1 MRAEYTIKRRIA
13 RAIVL
18 LAIVLA
24 GFYLLASYV
33 AVEVIESQVIGGRME
48 RVADTLIGRQL
59 RQEPV
64 EAPPDMRFY
73 VNEDIPAELLGKQR
87 GLHELV
93 IDRQQVQALIKV
105 VGSDRFAVVQEQDEF
120 EHTEFVIYSALSVG
134 FISSILLAM
143 VLGHG
148 TARRMVTPLTTLAE
162 AVGNGQP
169 APLQSLAAND
179 EIGVLARALTRR
191 TDELQRFLERER
203 LFAGDVSHELRTPL
217 TIMLGA
223 AELLEV
229 QLDDHPKQQE
239 IARRLQRVARDTA
252 ERVSALL
259 WLSRAPEKLA
269 MPAVA
274 LGPLIRQ
281 EIERYQPLLE
291 GRPVVCRFEEQAQVS
306 LRARPELVAIAVGN
320 LVRNACQHTER
331 GEMLVVLRADAIV
344 VSDTGPGLPDQ
355 VVARLFERFVH
366 GGAESAHGN
375 GMGLA
380 IVKRVADHLG
390 WSIRYERT
398 AEGGSRFVLELP
410 AAERKSWP
418 GAGADAG

>member
-1 MRAEYTIKRRIA
+1 MKPDYTLKHRIA
-13 RAIVL
+13 RAFVL

-48 RVADTLIGRQL
+48 RIADTLIGRQL
-59 RQEPV
+59 RHAPV
-64 EAPPDMRFY
+64 DPPPDMRFY
-73 VNEDIPAELLGKQR
+73 VNEDIPKELLRKPR
-87 GLHELV
+87 GLHELT
-93 IDRQQVQALIKV
+93 INNQPVQALIKV
-105 VGSDRFAVVQEQDEF
+105 VGSDRFAVVQELDEF
-120 EHTEFVIYSALSVG
+120 EHTEFIIYSALSIG
-134 FISSILLAM
+134 FISSILLAV
-143 VLGHG
+143 VLGYG
-148 TARRMVTPLTTLAE
+148 TARRMVAPLTTLAE
-162 AVGNGQP
+162 AVSKGQP
-169 APLQSLAAND
+169 APVPSLVAMD

-229 QLDDHPKQQE
+229 QLDDRPKQQE

-259 WLSRAPEKLA
+259 WLSRAPEKLG

-291 GRPVVCRFEEQAQVS
+291 GKPVACRFEEQAQVR
-306 LRARPELVAIAVGN
+306 LKARPELVAIAIGN

-331 GEMLVVLRADAIV
+331 GEVLVQLQPDAIV
-344 VSDTGPGLPDQ
+344 ISDTGPGLPDQ

-366 GGAESAHGN
+366 GAAESTHGN
-375 GMGLA
+375 GMGLS

-390 WSIRYERT
+390 WKILFERP
-398 AEGGSRFVLELP
+398 AQGGSRFVLRLP
-410 AAERKSWP
+410 PPEP
-418 GAGADAG
+418 NN

>member
-1 MRAEYTIKRRIA
+1 MKAEYTLEHRIA
-13 RAIVL
+13 RAFVL
-18 LAIVLA
+18 LAMVLA

-33 AVEVIESQVIGGRME
+33 AVEVIESQVIGGRMD
-48 RVADTLIGRQL
+48 RIADTLIGRQL

-64 EAPPDMRFY
+64 EPPPDMRFY
-73 VNEDIPAELLGKQR
+73 VNEAIPGELLGKPR

-93 IDRQQVQALIKV
+93 INRQPVQALVKV
-105 VGSDRFAVVQEQDEF
+105 VGSDRFAVVQELDEF
-120 EHTEFVIYSALSVG
+120 EHTEFIIYSALAIG
-134 FISSILLAM
+134 FISSILLAV
-143 VLGHG
+143 VLGYG
-148 TARRMVTPLTTLAE
+148 TARRMVTPLTALAE

-169 APLQSLAAND
+169 APLPSLAASD

-229 QLDDHPKQQE
+229 QLDDRPKQQE

-259 WLSRAPEKLA
+259 WLSRAPEKLGT
-269 MPAVA
+269 PAVA

-281 EIERYQPLLE
+281 EIERYQSLLE
-291 GRPVVCRFEEQAQVS
+291 GKPVVCRFDEQAEVG

-331 GEMLVVLRADAIV
+331 GEVLVALQPDAIV
-344 VSDTGPGLPDQ
+344 ISDTGPGLPDQ

-366 GGAESAHGN
+366 GGTESAQGN
-375 GMGLA
+375 GMGLS

-390 WSIRYERT
+390 WTIRYER
-398 AEGGSRFVLELP
+398 APGGGSRFVLNLPPAEL
-410 AAERKSWP
+410 ES
-418 GAGADAG
+418 

>member
-1 MRAEYTIKRRIA
+1 MKAEPTLKHRIA
-13 RAIVL
+13 RAFVL

-33 AVEVIESQVIGGRME
+33 AVEVIELQVIGGRLE
-48 RVADTLIGRQL
+48 RTADTLIGRQL
-59 RQEPV
+59 RHEPLNP
-64 EAPPDMRFY
+64 PPDMQFY
-73 VNEDIPAELLGKQR
+73 VNQAIPEELLGKPR

-93 IDRQQVQALIKV
+93 INRQPVQALVKE
-105 VGSDRFAVVQEQDEF
+105 VGSDRYALVQEEGDF
-120 EHTEFVIYSALSVG
+120 EHTEFIIYSALAVG
-134 FISSILLAM
+134 FISSILLAV
-143 VLGHG
+143 VLGYG
-148 TARRMVTPLTTLAE
+148 TARRMVAPLTALAD

-169 APLQSLAAND
+169 TPLPSLAAND

-229 QLDDHPKQQE
+229 QLDDRPKQQE

-259 WLSRAPEKLA
+259 WLSRAPEKLG
-269 MPAVA
+269 MPTVA
-274 LGPLIRQ
+274 LGPLIRH
-281 EIERYQPLLE
+281 EMERYQPLLE
-291 GRPVVCRFEEQAQVS
+291 GKPVACHFEEQAKVQ
-306 LRARPELVAIAVGN
+306 LKARPELIGIAIGN
-320 LVRNACQHTER
+320 LLRNACQHTER
-331 GEMLVVLRADAIV
+331 GEVLVELRQDAIV

-355 VVARLFERFVH
+355 VAARLFERFVH
-366 GGAESAHGN
+366 GAAESAHGN
-375 GMGLA
+375 GMGLS

-390 WSIRYERT
+390 WTIRFERP
-398 AEGGSRFVLELP
+398 AQGGSRFVLMLP
-410 AAERKSWP
+410 PAEQKIRDSR
-418 GAGADAG
+418 

>member
-1 MRAEYTIKRRIA
+1 MKPDYTLKHRIA
-13 RAIVL
+13 RAFIL

-33 AVEVIESQVIGGRME
+33 AVEVIESQVIGGRMD
-48 RVADTLIGRQL
+48 RIADTLIGRQL
-59 RQEPV
+59 RHERVEP
-64 EAPPDMRFY
+64 PPDMRFY
-73 VNEDIPAELLGKQR
+73 VNEDIPKELLGKPR
-87 GLHELV
+87 GLHELT
-93 IDRQQVQALIKV
+93 INKQPVQALIKV
-105 VGSDRFAVVQEQDEF
+105 VGGDHFAVVQELDEF
-120 EHTEFVIYSALSVG
+120 EHTEFIIYSALSIG
-134 FISSILLAM
+134 FISSILLAV
-143 VLGHG
+143 VLGYG

-169 APLQSLAAND
+169 APLSSLAATD

-203 LFAGDVSHELRTPL
+203 LFTGDVSHELRTPL

-229 QLDDHPKQQE
+229 QLDDRPKQQE

-269 MPAVA
+269 MPAIT

-281 EIERYQPLLE
+281 EIERYQPLL
-291 GRPVVCRFEEQAQVS
+291 GGKPVACRFEEQAHV
-306 LRARPELVAIAVGN
+306 RVKARPELVAIAIGN

-331 GEMLVVLRADAIV
+331 GEVLVQLQPGSIV
-344 VSDTGPGLPDQ
+344 ISDTGPGLPEQ

-366 GGAESAHGN
+366 GGAESSHGS
-375 GMGLA
+375 GMGLS

-390 WSIRYERT
+390 WKIRFERSVQ
-398 AEGGSRFVLELP
+398 GGSRFVLTLP
-410 AAERKSWP
+410 PPAQN
-418 GAGADAG
+418 G

>member
-1 MRAEYTIKRRIA
+1 MKAEYTLKHRIA
-13 RAIVL
+13 RAFVL
-18 LAIVLA
+18 LAMVLA

-33 AVEVIESQVIGGRME
+33 AVEVIESQVIGGRMD
-48 RVADTLIGRQL
+48 RIADTLIGRHL
-59 RQEPV
+59 RHEPV
-64 EAPPDMRFY
+64 EPPPDMRFY
-73 VNEDIPAELLGKQR
+73 VNGEMPKELLDKPR
-87 GLHELV
+87 GLHEMM
-93 IDRQQVQALIKV
+93 INRQPVQALIKV
-105 VGSDRFAVVQEQDEF
+105 GGGNRFAVVQELDEF
-120 EHTEFVIYSALSVG
+120 EHTEFIIYSALSIG
-134 FISSILLAM
+134 FISSILLAV
-143 VLGHG
+143 VLGYG
-148 TARRMVTPLTTLAE
+148 TAQRMVAPLTTLAE

-169 APLQSLAAND
+169 APLTAMASTD

-191 TDELQRFLERER
+191 TDALQRFLERER

-223 AELLEV
+223 AELLEA
-229 QLDDHPKQQE
+229 QLDDRPKQQE

-259 WLSRAPEKLA
+259 WLSRAPEQLG

-291 GRPVVCRFEEQAQVS
+291 GKPVICRFEEQAQVR
-306 LRARPELVAIAVGN
+306 LRARPELVAIAIGN

-331 GEMLVVLRADAIV
+331 GEVLVELQADAV
-344 VSDTGPGLPDQ
+344 VISDTGPGLPEQ

-366 GGAESAHGN
+366 GAGESAHGN
-375 GMGLA
+375 GMGLS

-390 WSIRYERT
+390 WTIRFERP
-398 AEGGSRFVLELP
+398 ARGGSRFVLTLP
-410 AAERKSWP
+410 PAQQQV
-418 GAGADAG
+418 